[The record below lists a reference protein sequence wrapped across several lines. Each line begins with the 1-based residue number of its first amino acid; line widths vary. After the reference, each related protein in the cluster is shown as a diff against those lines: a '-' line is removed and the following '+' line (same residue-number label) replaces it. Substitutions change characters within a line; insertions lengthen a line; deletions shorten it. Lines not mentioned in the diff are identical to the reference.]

1 MEYFQ
6 IACLIFVVY
15 LCTYGIINRICNCIE
30 KCSTNS
36 SASRAISKTNFNL
49 GKKENGNESNR

>member
-6 IACLIFVVY
+6 LACLIFVIY

-30 KCSTNS
+30 KCSTNK
-36 SASRAISKTNFNL
+36 AIRDAANKAGFKLN
-49 GKKENGNESNR
+49 KVEDK